1 MTADVKNNSTKTFK
15 YSYPACTNENVLF
28 KLEVP
33 VEIPH
38 EGCTRELVQRVINMF
53 HIPVYLEDDLNEKL
67 AEFVA
72 VETKNFH
79 NDRDEKLLNQLKNS
93 EINVE
98 GIVKNWEKLFKENV
112 MEFAEQKGTSDEEVF
127 AAAYHKL
134 VHSPALETI
143 LQVENSY
150 ATTVMNMLKNR
161 DEDIEKL
168 SHRQTEEMEE
178 KMRLLN
184 ISTTEHDIN
193 ELAVRHFEEQSLV
206 AGRWGSQIDALC
218 QTQRTQHRAW
228 LMNTLDEYQTTS
240 ALNTPSNSPLAT
252 FSPERLLAPAAAP
265 RQRLEESFTIH
276 LGSQLKQTH
285 NIRIVAM
292 DLMDLCTL
300 DINNPA
306 EASRR
311 LQTSLALYS
320 SELSGVVLVADAAP
334 RDSTLLHAAGSTA
347 EHHFAPLHRQLRD
360 IEDKVKQPAE
370 IRNAQR
376 RAQQAEG
383 GGGEAGRGV
392 AARGDVRRDVY
403 VTRHSNLPDA
413 HVVFHLLADDA
424 ALRAGDITSRHPA
437 ILGLRNILKT
447 ACCND
452 ITTISLPLLLRHDLS
467 EETTAAWCGR
477 RAELVLKCV
486 KGFVLEAAGWGGAEP
501 RTLQFAAPP
510 AAAPA
515 LFLQLAQLLPAIFR
529 ISNPVKAKTQ
539 PQSQPQPQAQRWY
552 VSNVRR
558 IPHTAIRFRSFKDK
572 VVFFKLI
579 HYVTIEHRAISKH
592 KSIE

>member
-1 MTADVKNNSTKTFK
+1 MTADTVDNPTKTFK
-15 YSYPACTNENVLF
+15 YSFPTCTNEDVLF

-33 VEIPH
+33 VQIPH
-38 EGCTRELVQRVINMF
+38 EGSTRELVQRILNMF

-72 VETKNFH
+72 EETKNFH
-79 NDRDEKLLNQLKNS
+79 NDRDEKLLNQLKTS

-98 GIVKNWEKLFKENV
+98 GIIKNWEKLFKDNV

-150 ATTVMNMLKNR
+150 AKTVTNMLKNR

-168 SHRQTEEMEE
+168 TQRQTEEMDE
-178 KMRLLN
+178 KMHLLKL
-184 ISTTEHDIN
+184 STTDDQSSELNDDIN
-193 ELAVRHFEEQSLV
+193 DLARRHFDEQSLV
-206 AGRWGSQIDALC
+206 TARWGSQIDALC
-218 QTQRTQHRAW
+218 QTQRAQHRTW

-252 FSPERLLAPAAAP
+252 FSPERLMTPAMAPH
-265 RQRLEESFTIH
+265 QRMEESFTIH

-292 DLMDLCTL
+292 DLLDLCTVQHV
-300 DINNPA
+300 DNPT

-320 SELSGVVLVADAAP
+320 GELSGVVLLAP
-334 RDSTLLHAAGSTA
+334 SGAPTAPAGLHAAAAASA
-347 EHHFAPLHRQLRD
+347 DHHFPPLDVQLKD
-360 IEDKVKQPAE
+360 IADRIKEPLEA
-370 IRNAQR
+370 RNVQR
-376 RAQQAEG
+376 AGSGTGSGSGSRG
-383 GGGEAGRGV
+383 GRLSAG
-392 AARGDVRRDVY
+392 DVY
-403 VTRHSNLPDA
+403 VTRHSNLADA
-413 HVVFHLLADDA
+413 HLVFHLVADDA
-424 ALRAGDITSRHPA
+424 ALRSGDITSRHPA
-437 ILGLRNILKT
+437 ILGLRNILKA

-452 ITTISLPLLLRHDLS
+452 VTTISLPLLLRHDLD

-486 KGFVLEAAGWGGAEP
+486 KGFVLEAGGWGGAEL

-510 AAAPA
+510 RTAPA
-515 LFLQLAQLLPAIFR
+515 LFMALAHHLPEIFR
-529 ISNPVKAKTQ
+529 LSNPVKVK
-539 PQSQPQPQAQRWY
+539 PPP
-552 VSNVRR
+552 
-558 IPHTAIRFRSFKDK
+558 
-572 VVFFKLI
+572 
-579 HYVTIEHRAISKH
+579 
-592 KSIE
+592 